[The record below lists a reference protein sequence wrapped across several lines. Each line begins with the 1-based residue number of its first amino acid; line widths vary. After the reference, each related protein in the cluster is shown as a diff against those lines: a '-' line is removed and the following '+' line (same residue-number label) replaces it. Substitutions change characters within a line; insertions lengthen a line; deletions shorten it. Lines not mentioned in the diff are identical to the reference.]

1 MMVEGQECEGL
12 PPLVV
17 LVGPTG
23 VGKSAVAV
31 EFALLTGGEVVSAD
45 SMQVYRGL
53 DIGTDKI
60 TLEERRG
67 VPHHLLDVV
76 PPDYTFTVAEY
87 QSRAVEVIREIHER
101 GCLPILVGGTGLY
114 VRAVVDGGL
123 FPDPGPHLEIRERL
137 RREAEE
143 RGYQHLYERL
153 REVDPEA
160 AAKLHPRDL
169 RRVIRALEVYE
180 ATGQPISLLQK
191 KWRARKPRYNAL
203 FFGLTMDRARLYRRI
218 EERVERQFA
227 RGLVQEVEA
236 LWRAGYFQRGTARQA
251 LGYKEVLGYLEGRYD
266 LETAKRILKAAT
278 RHYAKRQYTWFR
290 RDGRITWLNVEA
302 FSSPRGVAEEMV
314 RLMGEKKKDFLG
326 APGPEGAYNA

>member
-1 MMVEGQECEGL
+1 MAGEQGCEGL

-31 EFALLTGGEVVSAD
+31 ELALLTGGEVVSAD

-60 TLEERRG
+60 PPAERRG

-76 PPDYTFTVAEY
+76 PPDHTFTVAEY
-87 QSRAVEVIREIHER
+87 QALAVEVIREIHAR
-101 GCLPILVGGTGLY
+101 GRLPILVGGTGLY

-123 FPDPGPHLEIRERL
+123 FPDPGPHPEIRERL

-153 REVDPEA
+153 AEVDPEA
-160 AAKLHPRDL
+160 AARLHPRDL

-191 KWRARKPRYNAL
+191 RWRSEKPRYDAV
-203 FFGLTMDRARLYRRI
+203 FFGLTMDRARLYCRI

-227 RGLVQEVEA
+227 RGLVREVEA
-236 LWRAGYFQRGTARQA
+236 LWRAGYFRRGTARQA
-251 LGYKEVLGYLEGRYD
+251 LGYKEILGYLEGQYD

-290 RDGRITWLNVEA
+290 RDARITWLDVEA
-302 FSSPRGVAEEMV
+302 FPSPRAVAEEMV
-314 RLMGEKKKDFLG
+314 RLLGERRKDFLG
-326 APGPEGAYNA
+326 APGAEGAYNA